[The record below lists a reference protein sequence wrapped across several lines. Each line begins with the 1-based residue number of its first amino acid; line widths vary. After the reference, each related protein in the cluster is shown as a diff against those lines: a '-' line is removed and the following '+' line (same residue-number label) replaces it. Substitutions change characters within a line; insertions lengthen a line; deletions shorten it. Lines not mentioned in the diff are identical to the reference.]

1 MLAES
6 NKPQPAEVAVSETF
20 KFVAV
25 SGSLRKG
32 SYNSA
37 ILRAARRLAPE
48 GVTIE
53 IAEIGDLPLYNE
65 DIRPGGTGF
74 PPTVQAFREKLAG
87 ADAFL
92 FAIPEYNYAI
102 SSPLKNAIDWAS
114 RPPNLPLAGKVYAML
129 SVSGGLLGGSR
140 GQMNMRQIMVSCD
153 GLPLNKPQV
162 FIGGAKDKF
171 DAELNFTDKAG
182 QDLIRELLANAVALA
197 RQLKK

>member
-1 MLAES
+1 MSAM
-6 NKPQPAEVAVSETF
+6 F

-32 SYNSA
+32 SFNSA
-37 ILRAARRLAPE
+37 ILRTAQKLAPE

-65 DIRPGGTGF
+65 DLRPGGTGF
-74 PPTVQAFREKLAG
+74 PAPVQAFREKLAT
-87 ADAFL
+87 ADAVL
-92 FAIPEYNYAI
+92 FAIPEYNFTI
-102 SSPLKNAIDWAS
+102 SSPMKNAIDWAS

-140 GQMNMRQIMVSCD
+140 GQMHMRQIMVSCD
-153 GLPLNKPQV
+153 GMTVNKPQV

-171 DAELNFTDKAG
+171 DADLNFTDKAG
-182 QDLIRELLANAVALA
+182 QDLIRELLANTVALA
-197 RQLKK
+197 RQLQK